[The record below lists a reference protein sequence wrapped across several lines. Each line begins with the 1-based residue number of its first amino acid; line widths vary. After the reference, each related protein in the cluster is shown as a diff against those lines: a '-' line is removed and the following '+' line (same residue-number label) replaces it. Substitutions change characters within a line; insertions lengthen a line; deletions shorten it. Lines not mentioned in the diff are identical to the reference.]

1 MRVWER
7 KILHGNQSFLSSI
20 PPRSSCSALLSVG
33 REVKGN
39 EEQQIRTK
47 DSHASECGKLFSC
60 TGTVVWRPGEI
71 AVGEVG
77 VGSEVDEEQVDD
89 ELDDLKHGDVFLP
102 PDADT
107 TGSLEI
113 IPKPRQSS
121 STNCSIFGTHQYMT
135 TWTVKFN
142 VIGTQET
149 AVLPTSCV

>member
-77 VGSEVDEEQVDD
+77 VGSEVYEEQVDD
-89 ELDDLKHGDVFLP
+89 ELDDLEHGDVFLP

-107 TGSLEI
+107 TGSLEV
-113 IPKPRQSS
+113 IPKLRQCCSA
-121 STNCSIFGTHQYMT
+121 NCSILALTNT
-135 TWTVKFN
+135 
-142 VIGTQET
+142 
-149 AVLPTSCV
+149 